1 MYIILIALLISEA
14 ALIGSSSSCEEPSEL
29 ENTCGKYCFKI
40 VKPVLEQTA
49 ILQKQVASHED
60 RQNAD
65 TQAKL
70 EDFGKQ
76 LTLSHEKV
84 ADVQP
89 KFIKIEEQLVGLQSK
104 FDDIQT
110 KYNNITSQLLVLQ
123 EKVAQQEG
131 KLQVIERKRKDH
143 PSHFTKI
150 GSKYYYIEDR
160 HKMSWFAA
168 AYECQ
173 QRGGHLASIQNE
185 REYGAIKAKLNHN
198 HNYWLDVNDLYK
210 EGLYISLTT
219 GRKAP
224 YLIWYVAQPDNKG
237 CSDKLS
243 SNNDCCKGRRTH
255 QHP

>member
-1 MYIILIALLISEA
+1 MSLLK
-14 ALIGSSSSCEEPSEL
+14 SCGEPSGL

-49 ILQKQVASHED
+49 ILQKQVASQEH

-76 LTLSHEKV
+76 LTLLHEKV

-89 KFIKIEEQLVGLQSK
+89 KFIKIEEQLASLQSK
-104 FDDIQT
+104 FDDTQT
-110 KYNNITSQLLVLQ
+110 KYNNITSQLLALQ
-123 EKVAQQEG
+123 EKVAQQEE
-131 KLQVIERKRKDH
+131 KLQEIERKRKDH
-143 PSHFTKI
+143 PSNFTKI

-160 HKMSWFAA
+160 HKMNWFAA

-185 REYGAIKAKLNHN
+185 REYEAIKAKLNHN
-198 HNYWLDVNDLYK
+198 HNYWLDVNDLNQ
-210 EGLYISLTT
+210 EGQYISLTT

-224 YLIWYVAQPDNKG
+224 YLIWYNGQPDNKANREH
-237 CSDKLS
+237 CVHLWKMNKSLKMYFI
-243 SNNDCCKGRRTH
+243 CE
-255 QHP
+255 Q